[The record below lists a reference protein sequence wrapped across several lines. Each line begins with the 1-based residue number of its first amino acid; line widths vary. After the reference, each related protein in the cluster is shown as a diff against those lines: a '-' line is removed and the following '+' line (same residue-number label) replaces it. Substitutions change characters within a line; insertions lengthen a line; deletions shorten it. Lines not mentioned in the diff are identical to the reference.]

1 MSYYNAIVHEE
12 EGSYWAEVPALP
24 GCFSSGDTMEELRTN
39 ISEAI
44 RMHLQGLN
52 SFRVPANT
60 ECMQVAI

>member
-1 MSYYNAIVHEE
+1 MSYYNAIVYEE

-52 SFRVPANT
+52 R
-60 ECMQVAI
+60 